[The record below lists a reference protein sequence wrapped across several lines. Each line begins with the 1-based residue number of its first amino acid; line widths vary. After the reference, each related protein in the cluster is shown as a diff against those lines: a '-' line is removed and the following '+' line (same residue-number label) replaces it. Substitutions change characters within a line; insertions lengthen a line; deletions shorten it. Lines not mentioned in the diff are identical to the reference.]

1 MKSQHE
7 QHVDFSQVEVVTHK
21 WKVLID
27 ISWSKQQHHRHC
39 TIWFAEVAQN
49 SCDDENQHQTN
60 FHRNEKWMF
69 SLHSHFH
76 LCALMWKNGQ
86 FAALFVWYSSWPGSQ
101 IYHDNTAVVNNVW
114 HMKREW
120 FLSVDLTLKY
130 FSVFAKKKQVFIV
143 YGNCRINSHQT
154 KLLRECVHFKFCF
167 QAFCLCQKCWVKFI
181 CAIMLWWWWPIS
193 FRQIKREIDLL
204 EWIWATKPYTRW
216 LNARLWFIVCTLN
229 CTLTLATNRCTVEM
243 RARARTE

>member
-130 FSVFAKKKQVFIV
+130 FSVFAKKKTSVHCLWKLPYQLTPNQTSERMCSFQVLFSGILFVSKMLSKIYLCYNAVMVMTHFI
-143 YGNCRINSHQT
+143 S
-154 KLLRECVHFKFCF
+154 
-167 QAFCLCQKCWVKFI
+167 
-181 CAIMLWWWWPIS
+181 P
-193 FRQIKREIDLL
+193 D
-204 EWIWATKPYTRW
+204 
-216 LNARLWFIVCTLN
+216 
-229 CTLTLATNRCTVEM
+229 
-243 RARARTE
+243 